1 MLLRVAPRSN
11 FDAIMLTKNILL
23 LSFIAIACSACAG
36 LQSKPGVYEITKD
49 SIKEGPRRIPL
60 IYARPATVKHP
71 DYLVVFATGDGGWR
85 SVSLDVF
92 DHLAALGYMCA
103 GVNSPD
109 AVKPVTRAGE
119 KLSTAQAAERVRAS
133 FAEAKKAFGL
143 PASTPVIVVGF
154 SRGATLVAF
163 SALHP
168 ELRNQVRGA
177 IALALTR
184 EADYLRAP
192 PAERAPDIQ
201 VDDKGRIQIYP
212 ALKFLGGTPVAIIQ
226 STNDPYVP
234 AAESRQL
241 LGPDTPTLR
250 LYEVESSN
258 HRFGGARD
266 KVIQDVDDALHWIEQ
281 SPRTA
286 SAQRPPAIF
295 PAENP

>member
-1 MLLRVAPRSN
+1 VPANRLLAVCLAV
-11 FDAIMLTKNILL
+11 L
-23 LSFIAIACSACAG
+23 ACSACAG
-36 LQSKPGVYEITKD
+36 LQSKPGVYEISKQ
-49 SIKEGPRRIPL
+49 SLKEGSRRIPL
-60 IYARPATVKHP
+60 IYAKPAQVKHP
-71 DYLVVFATGDGGWR
+71 GYLVVFATGDGGWR
-85 SVSLDVF
+85 SVSLEVF

-109 AVKPVTRAGE
+109 AVKPVKRAGE
-119 KLSTAQAAERVRAS
+119 KMSTAQAAERVNAS
-133 FAEAKKAFGL
+133 FAEAKHAFGL
-143 PASTPVIVVGF
+143 PASAKVIVVGF

-168 ELRNQVRGA
+168 EIRAQVRGA

-212 ALKFLGGTPVAIIQ
+212 ALKFLGSTPVAIIQ

-234 AAESRQL
+234 SAESRRL

-250 LYEVESSN
+250 LYEVESSG
-258 HRFGGARD
+258 HRFGGATD
-266 KVIQDVDDALHWIEQ
+266 KMIADVDDALEWIE
-281 SPRTA
+281 A
-286 SAQRPPAIF
+286 AQRPAR
-295 PAENP
+295 AAN

>member
-1 MLLRVAPRSN
+1 MLSRN
-11 FDAIMLTKNILL
+11 LL
-23 LSFIAIACSACAG
+23 LVSVIAIACSACAG

-60 IYARPATVKHP
+60 IYAKPATVKHP
-71 DYLVVFATGDGGWR
+71 DYLVAFATGDGGWR
-85 SVSLDVF
+85 SVSLEVF
-92 DHLAALGYMCA
+92 DHLAALGYLCA

-109 AVKPVTRAGE
+109 AVKPVKRAGE
-119 KLSTAQAAERVRAS
+119 KMSTAQAAERVGAS
-133 FAEAKKAFGL
+133 FAAAKEAFGL

-168 ELRNQVRGA
+168 GLRNQVRGA

-192 PAERAPDIQ
+192 PAERAPDVQ
-201 VDDKGRIQIYP
+201 VDGKGRIQMYP
-212 ALKFLGGTPVAIIQ
+212 ALRLLGSTPVAVIQ
-226 STNDPYVP
+226 STNDPYVA
-234 AAESRQL
+234 AAEARQL

-266 KVIQDVDDALHWIEQ
+266 KVIGDVDDALQWIEE
-281 SPRTA
+281 SRRL
-286 SAQRPPAIF
+286 AQR
-295 PAENP
+295 

>member
-1 MLLRVAPRSN
+1 MLIRVIPPGN
-11 FDAIMLTKNILL
+11 FGGIMLIKNI
-23 LSFIAIACSACAG
+23 FVVAVIAFACSGCAG
-36 LQSKPGVYEITKD
+36 LRSKPGVYEITRD
-49 SIKEGPRRIPL
+49 SLKEERRISL
-60 IYARPATVKHP
+60 IYAKPAMVKHP

-109 AVKPVTRAGE
+109 AVKVVKRAGE
-119 KLSTAQAAERVRAS
+119 KMSTAQAAERVGDS

-143 PASTPVIVVGF
+143 PASTPVIVVGY

-184 EADYLRAP
+184 EADYLQAP
-192 PAERAPDIQ
+192 PAERAPEVL
-201 VDDKGRIQIYP
+201 VDDQGRIQIYP
-212 ALKFLGGTPVAIIQ
+212 ALKFLGSKPVAVIQ
-226 STNDPYVP
+226 STNDPYVA
-234 AAESRQL
+234 AAEARQL

-266 KVIQDVDDALHWIEQ
+266 KMIEDVDDALQWIEE
-281 SPRTA
+281 SRRLA
-286 SAQRPPAIF
+286 AR
-295 PAENP
+295 

>member
-1 MLLRVAPRSN
+1 MVRIKNVLLVSV
-11 FDAIMLTKNILL
+11 
-23 LSFIAIACSACAG
+23 IAIACSACAG

-49 SIKEGPRRIPL
+49 SEKEGPRRISL
-60 IYARPATVKHP
+60 IYAKPATVKHP

-103 GVNSPD
+103 GVDSPD
-109 AVKPVTRAGE
+109 AL
-119 KLSTAQAAERVRAS
+119 KLMKRSGDKMSTAQAAERVGDS
-133 FAEAKKAFGL
+133 FAEARKEFGL
-143 PASTPVIVVGF
+143 PASTPVIVVGY

-184 EADYLRAP
+184 EADYLQAP
-192 PAERAPDIQ
+192 PAERAPDLQ
-201 VDDKGRIQIYP
+201 VDEQGRIEIYP
-212 ALKFLGGTPVAIIQ
+212 ALKSLGSTPVAVIQ
-226 STNDPYVP
+226 STNDSYVA
-234 AAESRQL
+234 AAEARQL

-266 KVIQDVDDALHWIEQ
+266 KVIEDVDDALQWIET
-281 SPRTA
+281 SRRVA
-286 SAQRPPAIF
+286 AR
-295 PAENP
+295 

>member
-1 MLLRVAPRSN
+1 MLGKNLLALCLVA
-11 FDAIMLTKNILL
+11 IG
-23 LSFIAIACSACAG
+23 CSGCAG
-36 LQSKPGVYEITKD
+36 LQSKPGVYEITKE
-49 SIKEGPRRIPL
+49 SLKEGQRRIPL
-60 IYARPATVKHP
+60 IFAHPATVKHP

-109 AVKPVTRAGE
+109 AVKPVKRAGE
-119 KLSTAQAAERVRAS
+119 KVSTAQAAERVNAS
-133 FAEAKKAFGL
+133 FAEAKKAFSL
-143 PASTPVIVVGF
+143 PATTPVIVVGF

-168 ELRNQVRGA
+168 EIRNQVRGA

-192 PAERAPDIQ
+192 PAERAPDVQ

-212 ALKFLGGTPVAIIQ
+212 ALKFLGSTPVAIIQ
-226 STNDPYVP
+226 STKDPYV
-234 AAESRQL
+234 ASAEARQL

-250 LYEVESSN
+250 LYEVESSG
-258 HRFGGARD
+258 HRFGGATD
-266 KVIQDVDDALHWIEQ
+266 KMLADVDDALAWIEQ
-281 SPRTA
+281 SKRTA
-286 SAQRPPAIF
+286 AAR
-295 PAENP
+295 

>member
-71 DYLVVFATGDGGWR
+71 DYLVVFATGDAGWLGA
-85 SVSLDVF
+85 SGAVF
-92 DHLAALGYMCA
+92 RHLAEQGYTIA
-103 GVNSPD
+103 GFSAPEVLEPIKRSGQR
-109 AVKPVTRAGE
+109 V
-119 KLSTAQAAERVRAS
+119 STAQAALGLKELYARAKRDL
-133 FAEAKKAFGL
+133 EL
-143 PASTPVIVVGF
+143 PDSTPIIIVGF
-154 SRGATLVAF
+154 SRGATAVAF
-163 SALHP
+163 TALHP
-168 ELRNQVRGA
+168 ELRGGVEGA
-177 IALALTR
+177 VAIALTR

-192 PAERAPDIQ
+192 EGERRPGLQ
-201 VDDKGRIQIYP
+201 VDDQGRIQIYP
-212 ALKFLGGTPVAIIQ
+212 ALKLLRSTRLAVIQ

-250 LYEVESSN
+250 LYAVEARNHGFSN
-258 HRFGGARD
+258 ARD
-266 KVIQDVDDALHWIEQ
+266 QLMQDLDDALQWIEG
-281 SPRTA
+281 
-286 SAQRPPAIF
+286 SAAPSKAAVGSNGPG
-295 PAENP
+295 

>member
-1 MLLRVAPRSN
+1 LAL
-11 FDAIMLTKNILL
+11 
-23 LSFIAIACSACAG
+23 ACGACAG
-36 LQSKPGVYEITKD
+36 LQSKPGVYEITKEHF
-49 SIKEGPRRIPL
+49 KEGPRRIPL
-60 IYARPATVKHP
+60 IYARPAQVKHP
-71 DYLVVFATGDGGWR
+71 NYLVVFATGDGGWR

-92 DHLAALGYMCA
+92 DHLAELGYLCA

-109 AVKPVTRAGE
+109 AVKPVKRAGE
-119 KLSTAQAAERVRAS
+119 KVSTAQAAERVKAAFS
-133 FAEAKKAFGL
+133 QAKHKFGL
-143 PASTPVIVVGF
+143 AESTPIIIVGF

-168 ELRNQVRGA
+168 NIRDQLGGA

-192 PAERAPDIQ
+192 PAERAPNIE

-212 ALKFLGGTPVAIIQ
+212 ALKFLGSTPVAVIQ

-234 AAESRQL
+234 SAESREL

-266 KVIQDVDDALHWIEQ
+266 KVIADVDDALHWIEQ
-281 SPRTA
+281 SRQSVA
-286 SAQRPPAIF
+286 AK
-295 PAENP
+295 

>member
-1 MLLRVAPRSN
+1 MKNLLAACLVV
-11 FDAIMLTKNILL
+11 L
-23 LSFIAIACSACAG
+23 ACSACAG
-36 LQSKPGVYEITKD
+36 LQSKPGVYEVTQS

-60 IYARPATVKHP
+60 IYARPAQVKHP

-85 SVSLDVF
+85 SVSLEVF

-103 GVNSPD
+103 GINSPD
-109 AVKPVTRAGE
+109 AVKPVKRAGE

-133 FAEAKKAFGL
+133 FAEAKHAFGL

-168 ELRNQVRGA
+168 ELRGQLGGA

-192 PAERAPDIQ
+192 PAERAPDVQ
-201 VDDKGRIQIYP
+201 VDEKGRIQIYP
-212 ALKFLGGTPVAIIQ
+212 ALKFLGSTPVAIIQ

-234 AAESRQL
+234 AAEARQL
-241 LGPDTPTLR
+241 LGPDTPTMR
-250 LYEVESSN
+250 LYEVESSG
-258 HRFGGARD
+258 HRFGGATD
-266 KVIQDVDDALHWIEQ
+266 KMMADVDDALHWFEQ
-281 SPRTA
+281 PRA
-286 SAQRPPAIF
+286 AA
-295 PAENP
+295 AK

>member
-1 MLLRVAPRSN
+1 ML
-11 FDAIMLTKNILL
+11 IKNVLL
-23 LSFIAIACSACAG
+23 VVGIAIACSACAG
-36 LQSKPGVYEITKD
+36 LQSKPGAYEITKA

-60 IYARPATVKHP
+60 IYAKPATVKHP

-103 GVNSPD
+103 GINSPD
-109 AVKPVTRAGE
+109 AVKPVKRAGE
-119 KLSTAQAAERVRAS
+119 KMSTAQAAERVAAS

-168 ELRNQVRGA
+168 DLRSQVRGA

-192 PAERAPDIQ
+192 PPERAPDIQ
-201 VDDKGRIQIYP
+201 VDKHGRIQIYP
-212 ALKFLGGTPVAIIQ
+212 ALKFLGSTPVAIIQ

-241 LGPDTPTLR
+241 LGPDTPTMR

-266 KVIQDVDDALHWIEQ
+266 KVIEDVDDALHWIEQ
-281 SPRTA
+281 SHRVA
-286 SAQRPPAIF
+286 AR
-295 PAENP
+295 

>member
-1 MLLRVAPRSN
+1 MIGKKLLVLCLIV
-11 FDAIMLTKNILL
+11 FG
-23 LSFIAIACSACAG
+23 CSACAG
-36 LQSKPGVYEITKD
+36 LQSKPGVYEISKD
-49 SIKEGPRRIPL
+49 SIKEGSRRVPL
-60 IYARPATVKHP
+60 IYAKPATVKHP

-85 SVSLDVF
+85 SVSLEVF

-109 AVKPVTRAGE
+109 AVKPVKSAGE
-119 KLSTAQAAERVRAS
+119 KLSTAQAAERVNAS

-143 PASTPVIVVGF
+143 PATTPVIVVGF

-212 ALKFLGGTPVAIIQ
+212 ALKFLGETPVAIIQ
-226 STNDPYVP
+226 STKDPYV
-234 AAESRQL
+234 ASAEARQL

-250 LYEVESSN
+250 LYEVESSG
-258 HRFGGARD
+258 HRFGGATD
-266 KVIQDVDDALHWIEQ
+266 KMIADVDDALAWIEQ
-281 SPRTA
+281 TKTPKAARAAKPSPG
-286 SAQRPPAIF
+286 SQELFAQ
-295 PAENP
+295 

>member
-1 MLLRVAPRSN
+1 MPAKR
-11 FDAIMLTKNILL
+11 L
-23 LSFIAIACSACAG
+23 LSVCLVTLACSACAG
-36 LQSKPGVYEITKD
+36 LQSKPGVYEVTTEHF
-49 SIKEGPRRIPL
+49 KEGPCRIPL
-60 IYARPATVKHP
+60 IYARPTEVKHP
-71 DYLVVFATGDGGWR
+71 GEVVVFATGDGGWR

-92 DHLAALGYMCA
+92 DHLAALGYLCA

-109 AVKPVTRAGE
+109 AVKPVKRAGE
-119 KLSTAQAAERVRAS
+119 KVSTAQAAERLKAAFS
-133 FAEAKKAFGL
+133 QAKHKLGVAD
-143 PASTPVIVVGF
+143 STPIIVVGF

-168 ELRNQVRGA
+168 NIRDQLGGA

-192 PAERAPDIQ
+192 PAERAPGIE

-212 ALKFLGGTPVAIIQ
+212 AMKMLGSVPVAVIQ
-226 STNDPYVP
+226 STSDPYVP

-266 KVIQDVDDALHWIEQ
+266 KVIEDVDDALAWIEK

-286 SAQRPPAIF
+286 AAR
-295 PAENP
+295 

>member
-1 MLLRVAPRSN
+1 MR
-11 FDAIMLTKNILL
+11 IKQLL
-23 LSFIAIACSACAG
+23 LLCLVAITCSACAG
-36 LQSKPGVYEITKD
+36 LQSKPGAYEITKD

-85 SVSLDVF
+85 SVSLEVF

-103 GVNSPD
+103 GINSPD
-109 AVKPVTRAGE
+109 AVKPVKRAGE
-119 KLSTAQAAERVRAS
+119 KMSSAQAAERVNAS
-133 FAEAKKAFGL
+133 FAQAKKAFGL

-168 ELRNQVRGA
+168 DLRSQVRGA

-201 VDDKGRIQIYP
+201 VDNKGRIQIYP
-212 ALKFLGGTPVAIIQ
+212 ALKFLGSTPVAIIQ
-226 STNDPYVP
+226 STKDPYVS
-234 AAESRQL
+234 AAEAREL
-241 LGPDTPTLR
+241 VGPNTPTLR
-250 LYEVESSN
+250 LYEVESSG
-258 HRFGGARD
+258 HRFGGALD
-266 KVIQDVDDALHWIEQ
+266 KVITDVDDALHWIDE
-281 SPRTA
+281 SPRVA
-286 SAQRPPAIF
+286 AR
-295 PAENP
+295 

>member
-1 MLLRVAPRSN
+1 MVRIN
-11 FDAIMLTKNILL
+11 NILL
-23 LSFIAIACSACAG
+23 VSVIAIACSACAG

-49 SIKEGPRRIPL
+49 SEKEGPRRISL
-60 IYARPATVKHP
+60 IYAKPATVKHP

-85 SVSLDVF
+85 SVSLDIF

-103 GVNSPD
+103 GVNSPE
-109 AVKPVTRAGE
+109 AIKPVKRAGE
-119 KLSTAQAAERVRAS
+119 KMSTAQAAERVGGS

-143 PASTPVIVVGF
+143 PASTPVIVVGY

-184 EADYLRAP
+184 EADYLQAP
-192 PAERAPDIQ
+192 PAERSPDVL
-201 VDDKGRIQIYP
+201 VDDQGRIQIYP
-212 ALKFLGGTPVAIIQ
+212 ALKSLGSTPVAVIQ
-226 STNDPYVP
+226 STNDSYVA
-234 AAESRQL
+234 AAEAREL

-266 KVIQDVDDALHWIEQ
+266 KVIEDVDDALQWIEE
-281 SPRTA
+281 SPRVA
-286 SAQRPPAIF
+286 AR
-295 PAENP
+295 

>member
-1 MLLRVAPRSN
+1 MIGKQQLLV
-11 FDAIMLTKNILL
+11 LCL
-23 LSFIAIACSACAG
+23 IAFGCTACAG
-36 LQSKPGVYEITKD
+36 LQSKPGVYEIKKD
-49 SIKEGPRRIPL
+49 SVKEGSRRVPL
-60 IYARPATVKHP
+60 IYAKPATVKHP

-109 AVKPVTRAGE
+109 AVKPVKRAGE
-119 KLSTAQAAERVRAS
+119 KTSTAQAAERVNAS

-143 PASTPVIVVGF
+143 PPSTPVIVVGF

-163 SALHP
+163 SAVHP

-192 PAERAPDIQ
+192 PAERAPEIK

-212 ALKFLGGTPVAIIQ
+212 ALKSYGSVPVAVIQ

-234 AAESRQL
+234 SAESREL

-250 LYEVESSN
+250 LYEVDSSN

-266 KVIQDVDDALHWIEQ
+266 KMIADVDDALAWIEKA
-281 SPRTA
+281 PRTA
-286 SAQRPPAIF
+286 AAR
-295 PAENP
+295 

>member
-1 MLLRVAPRSN
+1 ML
-11 FDAIMLTKNILL
+11 IKNIVL
-23 LSFIAIACSACAG
+23 LSLVAIGCSACAG
-36 LQSKPGVYEITKD
+36 LQSKPGVYEISKD

-85 SVSLDVF
+85 SVSLEVF

-109 AVKPVTRAGE
+109 AVKPVKRAGE
-119 KLSTAQAAERVRAS
+119 KLSTAQAAERVNAS
-133 FAEAKKAFGL
+133 FAQAKKAFGL

-168 ELRNQVRGA
+168 ELRSQVRGA

-192 PAERAPDIQ
+192 PAERAPDVQ

-212 ALKFLGGTPVAIIQ
+212 ALKFLGSTPVAIIQ
-226 STNDPYVP
+226 STKDPYV
-234 AAESRQL
+234 ASAEARQL
-241 LGPDTPTLR
+241 VGPDTATLR
-250 LYEVESSN
+250 LYEVESSG
-258 HRFGGARD
+258 HRFGGALD
-266 KVIQDVDDALHWIEQ
+266 KVIVDVDDALHWIEE
-281 SPRTA
+281 SHHVAAR
-286 SAQRPPAIF
+286 
-295 PAENP
+295 

>member
-1 MLLRVAPRSN
+1 VLAKRFLAVCFSA
-11 FDAIMLTKNILL
+11 L
-23 LSFIAIACSACAG
+23 ACGACAG
-36 LQSKPGVYEITKD
+36 LQSKPGVYEITREHF
-49 SIKEGPRRIPL
+49 KEGPRRIPL
-60 IYARPATVKHP
+60 IYARPAQVKHP
-71 DYLVVFATGDGGWR
+71 DYVIVFATGDGGWR
-85 SVSLDVF
+85 SVSLQVF
-92 DHLAALGYMCA
+92 DHLAELGYLCA

-109 AVKPVTRAGE
+109 AVKPVKRAGE
-119 KLSTAQAAERVRAS
+119 KVSTAQAAERVKAAFS
-133 FAEAKKAFGL
+133 EAKHVFGV
-143 PASTPVIVVGF
+143 ADSTPLIVVGF

-168 ELRNQVRGA
+168 NLRDQLGGA

-212 ALKFLGGTPVAIIQ
+212 AMKFLGSVPVAVIQ

-266 KVIQDVDDALHWIEQ
+266 KMIADVDDALKWIEQ
-281 SPRTA
+281 SRKSVA
-286 SAQRPPAIF
+286 A
-295 PAENP
+295 N

>member
-1 MLLRVAPRSN
+1 MLAKRVLAVC
-11 FDAIMLTKNILL
+11 
-23 LSFIAIACSACAG
+23 LSALACSACAG
-36 LQSKPGVYEITKD
+36 LQSKPGVYEIMKEHF
-49 SIKEGPRRIPL
+49 KEGPRRIPL
-60 IYARPATVKHP
+60 IYARPAQVKHP
-71 DYLVVFATGDGGWR
+71 NYLVVFATGDGGWR
-85 SVSLDVF
+85 SVSLEVF
-92 DHLAALGYMCA
+92 DHLAELGYLCA

-109 AVKPVTRAGE
+109 AVKPVKRAGE
-119 KLSTAQAAERVRAS
+119 KVSTAQAAERVKAAFS
-133 FAEAKKAFGL
+133 QAKHKFGL
-143 PASTPVIVVGF
+143 AESTPIIVVGF

-168 ELRNQVRGA
+168 NIRDQLGGA

-201 VDDKGRIQIYP
+201 VDAKGRIQIYP
-212 ALKFLGGTPVAIIQ
+212 AMKFLGSVPVAVIQ

-266 KVIQDVDDALHWIEQ
+266 QMIADVDDALRWIEQ
-281 SPRTA
+281 PRRTA
-286 SAQRPPAIF
+286 AA
-295 PAENP
+295 N

>member
-1 MLLRVAPRSN
+1 MLVKR
-11 FDAIMLTKNILL
+11 LL
-23 LSFIAIACSACAG
+23 VFLLIAFGCAACAG
-36 LQSKPGVYEITKD
+36 LQSKPGVYEIKKD
-49 SIKEGPRRIPL
+49 SVKEGSRRVPL
-60 IYARPATVKHP
+60 IYAKPATVKHP

-109 AVKPVTRAGE
+109 AVKPVKRAGE
-119 KLSTAQAAERVRAS
+119 KVSTAQAAERVKAS

-143 PASTPVIVVGF
+143 PPSTPVIVVGF

-168 ELRNQVRGA
+168 ELRNQLRGA

-192 PAERAPDIQ
+192 PPERAPDIQ
-201 VDDKGRIQIYP
+201 VDKQGRIQMYP
-212 ALKFLGGTPVAIIQ
+212 ALKFLGSTPVAIIQ

-234 AAESRQL
+234 AAESRKL

-266 KVIQDVDDALHWIEQ
+266 KMIADVDDALKWIEQ
-281 SPRTA
+281 SRAPKAARA
-286 SAQRPPAIF
+286 PKPSPGSLELFAQ
-295 PAENP
+295 